1 MSNFYQPIIEALL
14 QQWLETDLIH
24 LGSLSPSNWV
34 KEYSQSAWAVY
45 RVFGPEVAGAILN

>member
-1 MSNFYQPIIEALL
+1 MSNFYQPITEALL
-14 QQWLETDLIH
+14 QEWLEIDLTL

-45 RVFGPEVAGAILN
+45 RVFGPKVAGAILN